1 MSKDNSSLK
10 DPQANLWIR
19 GRPLMSAYVLKRL

>member
-1 MSKDNSSLK
+1 MTKDNSSLK

-19 GRPLMSAYVLKRL
+19 GRPLMGDNVLKRL